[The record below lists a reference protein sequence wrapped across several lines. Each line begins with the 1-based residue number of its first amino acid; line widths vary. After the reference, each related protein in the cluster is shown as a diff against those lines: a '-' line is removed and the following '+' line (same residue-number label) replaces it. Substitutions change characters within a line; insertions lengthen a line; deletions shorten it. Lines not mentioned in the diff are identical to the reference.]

1 MSSFQITITPSKR
14 AAGRFISRVRRLIQ
28 KTLSEESQKRGL
40 TQSDIARS
48 LKVNRS
54 VINRE
59 IRGTKDITLG
69 RVGELAWALG
79 KRAVITFE
87 DTTSSFVSSVDVTS
101 KQTSAPIPAMRERE
115 RCAKELETAFAEC
128 PTLNLLHGA
137 ARIRALKD

>member
-101 KQTSAPIPAMRERE
+101 KQTSAPIPAMLGKF
-115 RCAKELETAFAEC
+115 CASSK
-128 PTLNLLHGA
+128 A
-137 ARIRALKD
+137 A